1 MPKTNFATGRAHVWP
16 IRVYYEDTDAG
27 GVVYYANYLKFA
39 ERARTEMLRGDGV
52 DHPTLA
58 SQYGV
63 QVVVKSCM
71 VDFIGPARLDDALE
85 VRSSVATLGG
95 ASFTLRQEIFRGD
108 TLLVTTDVRLA
119 CVDMTMRPARLPKM
133 LQQILASRDSLRDTD
148 RDHRKATER

>member
-1 MPKTNFATGRAHVWP
+1 MPKINSATGRAHVWP

-39 ERARTEMLRGDGV
+39 ERARTEMLRGDGF

-58 SQYGV
+58 ADHRV

-71 VDFIGPARLDDALE
+71 VDFIAPARLDDALE

-95 ASFTLRQEIFRGD
+95 ASFTLRQEIFRDG

-119 CVDMTMRPARLPKM
+119 CVDMTMRPVRLPKM